1 MSILAITWDT
11 LCKGANALYR
21 FITTLLTKV
30 MLALIWFYRKG
41 HQETR
46 AIQRRLAGLQTHIA
60 LQPLRRLRLRPRT
73 LKVNSQ

>member
-30 MLALIWFYRKG
+30 MLALIWF
-41 HQETR
+41 
-46 AIQRRLAGLQTHIA
+46 
-60 LQPLRRLRLRPRT
+60 
-73 LKVNSQ
+73 